1 MKQKAVALRTIADQ
15 DWKTQL
21 AKGYSNIP
29 MGAVVDVI
37 NADFNNLYGN
47 WCEVMWNNRHYYVNK
62 NDLSFNEYDIK
73 DAESNEEWK
82 EYRKFF
88 K

>member
-1 MKQKAVALRTIADQ
+1 MAC
-15 DWKTQL
+15 
-21 AKGYSNIP
+21 
-29 MGAVVDVI
+29 VVP
-37 NADFNNLYGN
+37 NLYGN